1 MAATF
6 NIKRCI
12 NEVEEIDSFTYSGG
26 TGKRYALDIET
37 SQLARGIQ
45 AAPMTLTVEV
55 TTYNFQ
61 NQSITQ
67 AKKNTAPSSTSA
79 SQISPCC
86 TSVLS
91 STYRDS

>member
-6 NIKRCI
+6 NIVRYV

-37 SQLARGIQ
+37 SQLVRGIQ
-45 AAPMTLTVEV
+45 PAPMTLTVEV

-61 NQSITQ
+61 N
-67 AKKNTAPSSTSA
+67 
-79 SQISPCC
+79 
-86 TSVLS
+86 
-91 STYRDS
+91 